1 MAKLGSI
8 ELVASQD
15 VKKGGEIALTDLFP
29 WSDRSKEFALSGDV
43 TRDTTEIKVTIAKV
57 GSFNSKADISK
68 KKPEKTNYPA
78 LLKSVDTLKKYKT
91 SADIN
96 KGDKLSMTLETI

>member
-8 ELVASQD
+8 ELVASLN
-15 VKKGGEIALTDLFP
+15 VKKGEETALTDLFP
-29 WSDRSKEFALSGDV
+29 WSERSKEFELSEDV
-43 TRDTTEIKVTIAKV
+43 TRDTTAIKVTIAKV
-57 GSFNSKADISK
+57 GSFNTKADISEK
-68 KKPEKTNYPA
+68 KAEKTNYPA

-91 SADIN
+91 SDDIN